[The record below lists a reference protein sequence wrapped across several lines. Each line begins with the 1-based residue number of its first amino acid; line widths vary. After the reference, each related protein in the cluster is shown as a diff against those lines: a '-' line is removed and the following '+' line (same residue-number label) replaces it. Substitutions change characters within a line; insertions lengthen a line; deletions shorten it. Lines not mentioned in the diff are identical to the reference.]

1 MVFHDDAARRKVA
14 VQFVVQRVV
23 AEADG
28 GCLGTAVGEGDT
40 IVIVESMKMEIP
52 IAATCTGVVREI
64 LVAEGDPVTEDQA
77 VAVVG

>member
-1 MVFHDDAARRKVA
+1 METLHSEVTGTVWKIERPV
-14 VQFVVQRVV
+14 
-23 AEADG
+23 
-28 GCLGTAVGEGDT
+28 GTAVGEGDT

-52 IAATCTGVVREI
+52 IAATCAGVVREI